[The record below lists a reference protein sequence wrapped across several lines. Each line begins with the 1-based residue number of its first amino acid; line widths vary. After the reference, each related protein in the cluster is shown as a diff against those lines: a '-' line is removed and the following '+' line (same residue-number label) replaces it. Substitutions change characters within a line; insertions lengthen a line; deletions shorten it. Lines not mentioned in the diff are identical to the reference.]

1 MSGYTDDPRDY
12 DRPPDGHGDR
22 GERRGNDPERVAA
35 ARSALGAPATFV
47 ILNGLFGLVITALL
61 SVPMVFQPEMLFDF
75 ARNMLANQ
83 PQGQQRKEQ
92 EDKLDEAEK
101 ELQQNRVQTQLQNA
115 FQLGI
120 FGVAN
125 LMAVVG
131 GLAMRSLGNYG
142 LGMTGAVVSLIP
154 GITGCCCTG
163 MPFGIW
169 ALMVLV
175 RPDVKDGFAAKRR
188 LAANPDGY

>member
-12 DRPPDGHGDR
+12 DRDRDRDGDR
-22 GERRGNDPERVAA
+22 RGDDPERVAA
-35 ARSALGAPATFV
+35 ARSALAAPATFV
-47 ILNGLFGLVITALL
+47 ILNGLFGIVLAALM
-61 SVPMVFQPEMLFDF
+61 SIPFVFQPEMMFDF
-75 ARNMLANQ
+75 WRKMLANQ
-83 PQGQQRKEQ
+83 PPGQQRKEQ
-92 EDKLDEAEK
+92 EDNLDKLEQQW
-101 ELQQNRVQTQLQNA
+101 QQNRVQNQLSSA
-115 FQLGI
+115 FQLGL
-120 FGVAN
+120 FGLAN

-142 LGMTGAVVSLIP
+142 LGMTGAVVSLLP
-154 GITGCCCTG
+154 GLTGCCCTG

-175 RPDVKDGFAAKRR
+175 RQDVKDGFAAKKR